1 MEHDQK
7 RTTKTFGMEHHQTVW
22 HEHEQKIWAAAAIL
36 LKRHGQKAPE
46 VARQWSRDFT
56 AREDPEAASMSVEI
70 ADAAN
75 EILTEG
81 ITPSSARE
89 PALTDILSGAVTG
102 EMMRADRVER
112 RDVERLMTKTKRRRK

>member
-1 MEHDQK
+1 MKHDQK
-7 RTTKTFGMEHHQTVW
+7 V
-22 HEHEQKIWAAAAIL
+22 WAAAAIL
-36 LKRHGQKAPE
+36 LKRHGQTAPE

-56 AREDPEAASMSVEI
+56 AREDPEAAAMSIEI

-75 EILTEG
+75 EILTQG
-81 ITPSSARE
+81 ITPGAARE

-102 EMMRADRVER
+102 EMMRADRVKR